1 MNLPFTLLPMDS
13 AQSGAV
19 IRPCNISSGTTRG
32 SNGFVEGDIKG
43 CFDNV
48 DHHVLVQILRR
59 RIADEHFIG
68 LIWKFL
74 KAGYMENW
82 EYHNTYSGTPQ
93 GSLISPIL
101 ANIYLNELDVFMAE
115 YAQIL

>member
-1 MNLPFTLLPMDS
+1 MC
-13 AQSGAV
+13 
-19 IRPCNISSGTTRG
+19 IRDR
-32 SNGFVEGDIKG
+32 
-43 CFDNV
+43 
-48 DHHVLVQILRR
+48 RR
-59 RIADEHFIG
+59 RIADEYFIG

-82 EYHNTYSGTPQ
+82 VYHNTYSGTPQ

-115 YAQIL
+115 YAKSFNRGTKRKINPAYKKPLDVRRGKQEWLKRNEAKISEEKRRERCV